1 MELIYFLQLHD
12 KTQVSLWGGDWANS
26 CSNWWRFSK
35 IPEDLKTEYFDL
47 IDEKNRIEVWAEKEI
62 NYIKESRKH
71 KLDGNLNALEANYKK
86 MLSCGRI
93 DLNDLLTRLRKRG
106 KK

>member
-1 MELIYFLQLHD
+1 MTYQRYPYGKAIEL
-12 KTQVSLWGGDWANS
+12 TQAQIDEG
-26 CSNWWRFSK
+26 FSK

-47 IDEKNRIEVWAEKEI
+47 IDEKNRIENWSTKEI
-62 NYIKESRKH
+62 KYIEESRKN
-71 KLDGNLNALEANYKK
+71 KLVGNLNALHANYKK
-86 MLSCGRI
+86 MISCSGI

>member
-1 MELIYFLQLHD
+1 MTKHRYPYGEVIELTEAQID
-12 KTQVSLWGGDWANS
+12 EG
-26 CSNWWRFSK
+26 FSK

-71 KLDGNLNALEANYKK
+71 KLDGNLNALHLNYKK
-86 MLSCGRI
+86 MISFGHI
-93 DLNDLLTRLRKRG
+93 DLNDLITRLRKGG

>member
-1 MELIYFLQLHD
+1 MTTERYPYGEAIKL
-12 KTQVSLWGGDWANS
+12 TEAQVDE
-26 CSNWWRFSK
+26 RFSK

-71 KLDGNLNALEANYKK
+71 KLHGNLNALDANYKK

-93 DLNDLLTRLRKRG
+93 DLNDLVTRLRKRG